1 MTPEQARIGG
11 LARFAIGITVFNL
24 LGHTILGFEPS
35 GLQLVVT
42 VATAYLAEIAL
53 EAIGAWSERRQPL
66 FAGGF
71 KRFVIF
77 LLPAHITGFATSML
91 VYGGDRLLPYIF
103 AASLAI
109 ASKSIFAVKFDGRRR
124 HFMNPSN
131 TGIVVTIFLFPSV
144 SMAPPYHFTE
154 NLYGYWYWVL
164 PAIFLCFGTFLNA
177 MFTKKLPLIVTWAT
191 AFALQAVARH
201 YLYATSLLGSL
212 APMLGVTF
220 LLFTFY
226 MITDPQTSPS
236 SVRGQIMFGAAVGAV
251 YGLLIALHVVYAIV
265 LSLFV
270 VCVGRGLILYAGKF
284 AANQKVRAWNSERL
298 FTTFARS
305 PLTNPAPKDMVER
318 LTKP

>member
-1 MTPEQARIGG
+1 MAAQRASTSNGEMPAATRCRIRSTSIRVGTRCGWARRGEPSVLASRRTKVRMTPEQARIGG

-131 TGIVVTIFLFPSV
+131 TGIVVTIF
-144 SMAPPYHFTE
+144 
-154 NLYGYWYWVL
+154 
-164 PAIFLCFGTFLNA
+164 
-177 MFTKKLPLIVTWAT
+177 
-191 AFALQAVARH
+191 
-201 YLYATSLLGSL
+201 
-212 APMLGVTF
+212 
-220 LLFTFY
+220 
-226 MITDPQTSPS
+226 
-236 SVRGQIMFGAAVGAV
+236 
-251 YGLLIALHVVYAIV
+251 
-265 LSLFV
+265 
-270 VCVGRGLILYAGKF
+270 
-284 AANQKVRAWNSERL
+284 
-298 FTTFARS
+298 
-305 PLTNPAPKDMVER
+305 
-318 LTKP
+318 